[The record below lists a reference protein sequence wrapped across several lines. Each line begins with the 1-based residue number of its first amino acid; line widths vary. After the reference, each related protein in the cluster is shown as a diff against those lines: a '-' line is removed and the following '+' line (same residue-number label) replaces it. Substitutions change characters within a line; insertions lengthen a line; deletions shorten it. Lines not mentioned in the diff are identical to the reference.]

1 MADLKALKAEV
12 DTHAASIVSLK
23 SASAAPADIKAAV
36 SLLLSAKKAYA
47 ESNNGIGVDGKPF
60 DDGKKKKKEKSDKP
74 LEKIVPNEE
83 NSKKKADKKAAKA
96 AAKQAH
102 KDGNAPPPCPCR
114 CFCFC
119 FCFCPHPNPNS
130 NSKSQSDSQSDSQS
144 GKEAPHPTPTRKDP
158 SFPTGI
164 LSQCVHR
171 LPSPLCDPRARLS
184 FGRGP

>member
-102 KDGNAPPPCPCR
+102 KDGNAPPPLPLPL
-114 CFCFC
+114 FLLLLLL
-119 FCFCPHPNPNS
+119 
-130 NSKSQSDSQSDSQS
+130 
-144 GKEAPHPTPTRKDP
+144 
-158 SFPTGI
+158 
-164 LSQCVHR
+164 LSPPQPQ
-171 LPSPLCDPRARLS
+171 LQLQKPK
-184 FGRGP
+184 